1 MEESPL
7 LQVNNLTKQFGGVT
21 AVKDVSFN
29 VFPGEIVAVIGPNG
43 AGKTTLF
50 NMITSFI
57 PPTTGNIQ
65 FKGSDITNK
74 KIYELAPLGI
84 VRTFQNLEVFRNM
97 TALENIM
104 TGLSVKM
111 KNGVFGAGLRSR
123 KSRQEEQEAYEKAL
137 NTMKMTGLEG
147 LEHVKVGQMSYG
159 QQKKVE
165 FAQAIISKPEL
176 VLLDEPMAGLNEAET
191 GAMADSILTM
201 RDKGITFLFVEHKMS
216 TIMRI
221 ADRIVVLDFG
231 GKIAEGVPE
240 EIQNN
245 EDVIRAYIGDELED
259 AKIG

>member
-1 MEESPL
+1 MEQRPL
-7 LQVNNLTKQFGGVT
+7 LEVKKVTKQFGGVT
-21 AVKDVSFN
+21 AVNDVSFQ
-29 VFPGEIVAVIGPNG
+29 VDSGEIVAVIGPNG

-57 PPTTGNIQ
+57 PPTAGNVY
-65 FKGSDITNK
+65 FKGADITNK

-97 TALENIM
+97 TALENVM

-111 KNGVFGAGLRSR
+111 QNRVFGAGIRSR
-123 KSRQEEQEAYEKAL
+123 QSRREEQEAFEKAL
-137 NTMKMTGLEG
+137 HVMELSGLKG
-147 LEHVKVGQMSYG
+147 LEHIKVGQMSYG

-165 FAQAIISKPEL
+165 FAQTIISEPEL

-191 GAMADSILTM
+191 AAMADSILDM
-201 RDKGITFLFVEHKMS
+201 RTKGITFLFVEHKMS

-231 GKIAEGVPE
+231 SKIAEGVPK

-245 EDVIRAYIGDELED
+245 EDVIRAYIGDELEN
-259 AKIG
+259 ASIG